1 MYNDLYHLFCQTL
14 TVNLPHNFK
23 TIYKMKKLLL
33 AAGIVLSSLTAQAQ
47 EKKGEGLE
55 GKWFVTSQFGYQQTK
70 NGDDK
75 ATNLSII
82 PIVGT
87 FITPSVAV
95 GAGVGIMDIKSETG
109 SVTNAKTNLLV
120 VEPLVRKYW
129 NIAGNFYFFGQL
141 AAPIITGKEKEA
153 DTKISQF
160 GLSAAGGIDFFVTKN
175 FSVEFSYDL
184 ANFTSTT
191 IDPATGDKT
200 TVTNFSL
207 AHMASPD
214 PVYVNA
220 LGGSMPNL
228 TTPLA
233 FGFKF
238 VF

>member
-1 MYNDLYHLFCQTL
+1 
-14 TVNLPHNFK
+14 
-23 TIYKMKKLLL
+23 MKKLLS
-33 AAGIVLSSLTAQAQ
+33 AAVIVLLTFTARAQ
-47 EKKGEGLE
+47 EKKSEGLK
-55 GKWFVTSQFGYQQTK
+55 GSWFVTSQFGYQQTK
-70 NGDDK
+70 TGDNT

-95 GAGVGIMDIKSETG
+95 GAGVGIMDIKSETA
-109 SVTNAKTNLLV
+109 SVTNANTNLLV
-120 VEPLVRKYW
+120 IEPLVRKYW

-141 AAPIITGKEKEA
+141 AAPVITGKEKEA
-153 DTKISQF
+153 DTKVSQF
-160 GLSAAGGIDFFVTKN
+160 GVAASGGIDFFVTKN

-184 ANFTSTT
+184 ANFTYTN
-191 IDPATGDKT
+191 IDPSTGDKT
-200 TVTNFSL
+200 TIRNFSL
-207 AHMASPD
+207 AHMASAD
-214 PVYVNA
+214 PVYVDA

>member
-1 MYNDLYHLFCQTL
+1 
-14 TVNLPHNFK
+14 
-23 TIYKMKKLLL
+23 MKKLLL
-33 AAGIVLSSLTAQAQ
+33 AAGIVLATLTAQAQ
-47 EKKGEGLE
+47 EKSEGLK
-55 GKWFVTSQFGYQQTK
+55 GAWFVTSQFGYQQTK
-70 NGDDK
+70 AGDNK
-75 ATNLSII
+75 GTNLSVI

-95 GAGVGIMDIKSETG
+95 GAGIGMINIKAE
-109 SVTNAKTNLLV
+109 NASGTTANTNLIV

-129 NIAGNFYFFGQL
+129 NVAGNFYFFGQL
-141 AAPIITGKEKEA
+141 AAPIISGKEKQA
-153 DTKISQF
+153 DTKVNQF
-160 GLSAAGGIDFFVTKN
+160 GLAMSGGMDFFVTKH
-175 FSVEFSYDL
+175 FTVEFSYDL

-191 IDPATGDKT
+191 IDPATGNKT

-207 AHMASPD
+207 AHMATPD

-228 TTPLA
+228 TSPLS